1 MTKEQYAKK
10 LMQLASKCRVF
21 AEDACQQWKTEVP
34 GTEIPE
40 AADGEDLG
48 DKALYVALE
57 TLESQASFVLQRAAS
72 LLQSEE

>member
-1 MTKEQYAKK
+1 MTKEQYTKK
-10 LMQLASKCRVF
+10 LMELASKCRGF
-21 AEDACQQWKTEVP
+21 AEDACQQWRTEVP

-40 AADGEDLG
+40 DVDEEDLG

-72 LLQSEE
+72 LLQGEE